1 VTGAA
6 AGRGGLPR
14 AFGRLTTRW
23 TDAVPVAEVACG
35 GERFRVTLA
44 CYRNVGGLFGWWEAT
59 VERAHGDGWARVATV
74 RGENQGEALGMG
86 LGVVGRRLGGNWWPG
101 LEDREDWEATP
112 RKRAPRGMGG
122 R

>member
-1 VTGAA
+1 
-6 AGRGGLPR
+6 
-14 AFGRLTTRW
+14 
-23 TDAVPVAEVACG
+23 
-35 GERFRVTLA
+35 
-44 CYRNVGGLFGWWEAT
+44 
-59 VERAHGDGWARVATV
+59 V